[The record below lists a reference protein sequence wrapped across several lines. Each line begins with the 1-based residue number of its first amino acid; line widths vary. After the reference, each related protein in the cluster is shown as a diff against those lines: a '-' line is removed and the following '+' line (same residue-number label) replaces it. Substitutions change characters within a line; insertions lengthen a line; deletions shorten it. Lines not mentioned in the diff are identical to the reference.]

1 MLLKLENNRL
11 EAVIGDDASLDVM
24 TLTNDAPALG
34 AEVSSADI
42 VVLDFPTFKDGRA
55 YTQARQ
61 LREQAGFTGDLR
73 ATGDIIRDQILYM
86 VRCGFTSFEVAPAAD
101 VEGLNAALAEFSDF
115 YQPAA
120 DVAMPVWMR
129 RQRAGREP
137 LRRFA

>member
-11 EAVIGDDASLDVM
+11 EITIGDDASHDVM
-24 TLTNDAPALG
+24 NLANDVHALE
-34 AEVSSADI
+34 ADVLNVDI
-42 VVLDFPTFKDGRA
+42 VVLNFPTFKDGRA

-61 LREQAGFTGDLR
+61 LRERAGFTGDLR

-86 VRCGFTSFEVAPAAD
+86 VRCGFTSFEVAPETD
-101 VEGLNAALAEFSDF
+101 VGGLNAALAEFSDF

-120 DVAMPVWMR
+120 DVAVPVWMR
-129 RQRAGREP
+129 RQRAGREQ